1 LYSNSYHVNALPSDN
16 FPAHFFFAT
25 TLPMSS
31 LPIDPRFDRHRL
43 VAALKASRCGTWRW
57 DIANNVVD
65 WDEALSDVFGIEHKN
80 APKTAEEFFA
90 LVHPEDR
97 QRMTKAIEDCSKSGT
112 ELEYDFRAVVNGKT
126 RWIYDRSQLTRSADG
141 TPWYFIGA
149 CLDVTERRRTEEA
162 LTEALT
168 QQKRLLGDLEKTR
181 GGALAKQDQEET
193 AHSSKSRFLATM
205 SHELR
210 TPLNAILGFSEI
222 IAEERL
228 GPVGNPRY
236 KDYAGDI
243 LASGKHLLSLIN
255 DLLDV
260 AKIEANRMAIDP
272 RILETERPLQSA
284 LQIAAPNAEERHQ
297 TITATIADD
306 AKSLYAD
313 ERALKQIFINLLS
326 NAVKFTQDGGS
337 IEVSVR
343 RNASGEVE
351 ISVSDNGPG
360 IPKDKLGE
368 IFKPFSRL
376 DDRYDSQGKGTG
388 LGLALVRGL
397 TELHGGRVGIDSAP
411 GKGTRVTVTLP
422 GNGVPKS

>member
-1 LYSNSYHVNALPSDN
+1 
-16 FPAHFFFAT
+16 
-25 TLPMSS
+25 MSS

-57 DIANNVVD
+57 DIASNAVD
-65 WDEALSDVFGIEHKN
+65 WDEALSDVYGIKHEN
-80 APKTAEEFFA
+80 APKTAEEFFE

-97 QRMTKAIEDCSKSGT
+97 PRIAKAIEDCFKSGK
-112 ELEYDFRAVVNGKT
+112 EVEYDFRAVVNGRT

-141 TPWYFIGA
+141 SPWYFIGA
-149 CLDVTERRRTEEA
+149 CLDVTERKRTEEA
-162 LTEALT
+162 LTEALA
-168 QQKRLLGDLEKTR
+168 QQKRLLDDLEKTR
-181 GGALAKQDQEET
+181 GEALSKLAEDET
-193 AHSSKSRFLATM
+193 ARSSKSRFLATI

-236 KDYAGDI
+236 KDYAADI
-243 LASGKHLLSLIN
+243 LASGSHLLSLIN

-284 LQIAAPNAEERHQ
+284 LKIAGPNAQSRRQ
-297 TITATIADD
+297 TIKATIADD
-306 AKSLYAD
+306 ARSLYAD

-326 NAVKFTQDGGS
+326 NGIKFTQDGGS
-337 IEVSVR
+337 IDVSVR
-343 RNASGEVE
+343 RNASDEVE
-351 ISVSDNGPG
+351 IRVSDNGPG
-360 IPKDKLGE
+360 IPEDKLGGL
-368 IFKPFSRL
+368 FKPFSRL
-376 DDRYDSQGKGTG
+376 DDSYDSQGNGTG

-397 TELHGGRVGIDSAP
+397 TELHGGRVEIDSAP
-411 GKGTRVTVTLP
+411 GKGTCVTVTLP
-422 GNGVPKS
+422 GNDAPRS